1 MSQYTRMLRRA
12 AAGLLLSAGATGCV
26 DFTGPGIDTNPN
38 VPTVATPGLLFPAV
52 QAFQQAL
59 ITGDPMRYT
68 SLYTQH
74 MMGVARQWQSYA
86 SYGQFDENLL
96 FWDNFYTGGGLVDL
110 RSIQSGSAAAGD
122 KVFQGIGQAY
132 EAMVMDVV
140 ADLWGDIPYSEA
152 VNPAIAVPKLDQQPA
167 VYTALQT
174 LLTNALANVTSGA
187 GPGPGPKDLVYQ
199 GNVAKWTKWIHSMK
213 ARIAMHQRDYVTA
226 AAEAAQGMSVKADD
240 YLAYHSSTTGEESSN
255 FQFIRNR
262 GDDILASDT
271 LVQIML
277 GRADPRLPL
286 YFARNAAGNYKGA
299 VAGTAGTPDSISG
312 LSAARAAATWRPT
325 MLGSDETLLILAEA
339 EWRKTAGAGSAAMTA
354 AINAYKANN
363 GLTIAMATTGVQ
375 ALQDILTEKY
385 IAMFQNLESYS
396 DYRRT
401 CWPNIRASSAATTAQ
416 PKIPTRFYYPL
427 SERQTNTNIP
437 SAAIQQ
443 ANARNAV
450 DKAGFVSGQTA
461 PPTPPGGG
469 TCQGMS

>member
-1 MSQYTRMLRRA
+1 MSLNTRTIRRA
-12 AAGLLLSAGATGCV
+12 AACLLLSAGVTGCV
-26 DFTGPGIDTNPN
+26 DFTGPGIDSNPN

-52 QAFQQAL
+52 QAFQQAQ
-59 ITGDPMRYT
+59 ITGDPMRYS

-110 RSIQSGSAAAGD
+110 RAIQAGSTAAGD
-122 KVFQGIGQAY
+122 KIFTGIAQAY
-132 EAMVMDVV
+132 EAMMMDVV

-152 VNPAIAVPKLDQQPA
+152 VNPAIAVPKLDGQAA
-167 VYTALQT
+167 VYASLQT
-174 LLTNALANVTSGA
+174 LLTSALANVTSGA
-187 GPGPGPKDLVYQ
+187 GAGPGPKDLVYK
-199 GNVAKWTKWIHSMK
+199 GNTARWVKFIHSMK
-213 ARIAMHQRDYVTA
+213 ARIAMHQRDFTTA
-226 AAEAAQGMSVKADD
+226 QAEAALGMSTTADD
-240 YLAYHSSTTGEESSN
+240 YKAYHSATTGEESSN

-277 GRADPRLPL
+277 TRTDPRLAS
-286 YFARNAAGNYKGA
+286 YFSKNAAGNYKGA

-312 LSAARAAATWRPT
+312 LSVARSSATWTPT

-339 EWRKTAGAGSAAMTA
+339 RSRLGNDAGALAALTT
-354 AINAYKANN
+354 YKAANS
-363 GLTIAMATTGVQ
+363 IVFPSPASGV
-375 ALQDILTEKY
+375 ALLQEILTEKY
-385 IAMFQNLESYS
+385 IAMFQNLESFS

-401 CWPNIRASSAATTAQ
+401 CWPNLRPSAAATTAQ
-416 PKIPTRFYYPL
+416 PKIPTRYYYPL

-437 SAAIQQ
+437 SASAQQ
-443 ANARNAV
+443 SNALNAV
-450 DKAGFVSGQTA
+450 DKAGFVAGQTA

-469 TCQGMS
+469 VCRGM